1 MTLIYHKSVD
11 SDQRGA
17 EGKYVVDRERVD
29 ENRKVMAFFI
39 VFCFRVSLVCIGTY
53 IDIRYHRARVR
64 TKMDTHHQPPTTTT

>member
-29 ENRKVMAFFI
+29 GNRYLMPMVMI
-39 VFCFRVSLVCIGTY
+39 MLDLHRYRLV
-53 IDIRYHRARVR
+53 
-64 TKMDTHHQPPTTTT
+64 P